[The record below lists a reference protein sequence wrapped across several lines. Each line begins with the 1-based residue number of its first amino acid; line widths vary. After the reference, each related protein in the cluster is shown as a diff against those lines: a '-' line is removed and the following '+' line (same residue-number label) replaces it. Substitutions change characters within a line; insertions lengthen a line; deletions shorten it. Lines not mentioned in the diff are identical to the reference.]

1 MKPSTPRRPLA
12 ALGRFLTK
20 AFKGLVVL
28 LLVVIPVPIAAL
40 FARGEKSAQRNLPGQ
55 VVRKEEDDAG

>member
-12 ALGRFLTK
+12 ALGRFFTK
-20 AFKGLVVL
+20 LFKSLVVL

-40 FARGEKSAQRNLPGQ
+40 FARGEKGPQRNLPGQ
-55 VVRKEEDDAG
+55 VVRKDEDDAG